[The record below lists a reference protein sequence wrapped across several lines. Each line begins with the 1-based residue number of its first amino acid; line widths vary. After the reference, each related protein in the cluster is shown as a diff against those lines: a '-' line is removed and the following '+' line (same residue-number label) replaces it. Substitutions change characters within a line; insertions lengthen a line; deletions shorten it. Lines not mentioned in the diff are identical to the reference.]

1 MEELKKYIREVP
13 DFPKKGILF
22 YDITTLL
29 ESPEGFKM
37 ALAAMEK
44 YLREKQVDKILA
56 IESRG
61 FVFGGVLAD
70 RLNIPMVL
78 ARKPGK
84 LPHKSI
90 SEEYALEYEY
100 GTDSLEMHEGTIA
113 AGERVAIV
121 DDLIA
126 TGGTLKAVCKLV
138 ERLGGEVVAIS
149 AVIALTFLP
158 FEQALQGY
166 DVNYLVSYDSE

>member
-1 MEELKKYIREVP
+1 MEQLKKYIREVP

-29 ESPEGFKM
+29 ESPEGFKL
-37 ALAAMEK
+37 ALAAMEQ
-44 YLREKQVDKILA
+44 YLKGKQIDKIVA

-61 FVFGGVLAD
+61 FAFGGVLAD

-84 LPHKSI
+84 LPYKTI
-90 SEEYALEYEY
+90 SEEYALEY

-113 AGERVAIV
+113 AGERIAVV

-126 TGGTLKAVCKLV
+126 TGGTLKAVCKMV
-138 ERLGGEVVAIS
+138 ERLGGEVAAIS
-149 AVIALTFLP
+149 AVIALSFLP
-158 FEQALQGY
+158 FEQALEGY
-166 DVNYLVSYDSE
+166 DMNYLISYDSE